1 MEFTDKIKLKY
12 ELDSFQKEACDHIA
26 NNYNILVSAPTGSGK
41 TLIAEYGIEFAKNL
55 NKIGK
60 EEEHEEQIKNS
71 NYKII
76 YTCPIKSLCNE
87 KFRDMT
93 LNYKDTDNIIG
104 LMTGDII
111 INPNGNIIIMTT
123 EVLYNLMVN
132 DNPEFKNII
141 CVIYDEVHYINDEGR
156 GHVWEKCIIY
166 SLIKYNCLLVLLS
179 ATIGNI
185 DELLNWLNS
194 INIHKQFQKIIKL
207 DRPVPLIEY
216 VVDNTKCRNL
226 TKKSKVVDDKDNIQI
241 NNQIN
246 EEYIAKPDNSDPDP
260 ESYDLLELSDVNYNR
275 VKRYWNK
282 LSDFNYSMK
291 FELAT
296 LCNQIASNPKL
307 GIPAII
313 FVLSKTKCI
322 EYAEMLT
329 TSFVDHEEQS
339 KILHF
344 YDYNLKEFNTC
355 SQYINLRQVISKGI
369 AYHHSGLIPKIREV
383 VEFLIKDKLIKI
395 VFATETFAVGL
406 NFPVKTVVLTSL
418 TKPTDKGR
426 RNLNVSEYKQMAGRA
441 GRRYLDKVGNVI
453 IWLINTTS
461 SRANIYPDWMEVR
474 NITNGAMDNVES
486 KYVIEPNYILK
497 NISDGS
503 YQETSKHSFKYYK
516 TNVIRNEFIVESKY
530 KKLFEIEL
538 IVIEYGKQGI
548 NYVDKNYR
556 KLVQKLNKDEQNEYK
571 KILEDYHKR
580 SVKTEFELYID
591 LENMIIEF
599 LHENN
604 FIKKDNKIDNNKNN
618 YLLTDKGDLAQIFNE
633 INPVFFVDNMEYI
646 LSIKKNILPI
656 LSMFIDDGVKLED
669 DLSVFEDNVI
679 YYFKKVIDNKYYK
692 YMNVYP
698 KWVFHP
704 LNYKIIESWLS
715 SPELT
720 LDDISNLYEVDMGL
734 VVKILIKMY
743 QITDELVSKLIKINR
758 IDLTEYLLEQKDLLI
773 RYPLKIDSLYI
784 T

>member
-1 MEFTDKIKLKY
+1 MEFTNKINLKY
-12 ELDSFQKEACDHIA
+12 ELDSFQQEACNYIA
-26 NNYNILVSAPTGSGK
+26 NNYNVLVSAPTGSGK
-41 TLIAEYGIEFAKNL
+41 TLIAEYGIEYSKNL
-55 NKIGK
+55 NKIEK
-60 EEEHEEQIKNS
+60 EEENF

-226 TKKSKVVDDKDNIQI
+226 TKKSKAIIDDKDNEERNKDNHI
-241 NNQIN
+241 ND
-246 EEYIAKPDNSDPDP
+246 EYIPKPDNSDPDP

-275 VKRYWNK
+275 VKRYWTK
-282 LSDFNYSMK
+282 LGDFNYSMK
-291 FELAT
+291 FELET

-313 FVLSKTKCI
+313 FVLSKSRCI

-329 TSFVDHEEQS
+329 SSYVDHEEQS

-453 IWLINTTS
+453 IWLLNTNS
-461 SRANIYPDWMEVR
+461 SRASIYPDWMEVR

-516 TNVIRNEFIVESKY
+516 TNIVRNDFYVDPKY

-538 IVIEYGKQGI
+538 VVIEYGKQGI

-556 KLVQKLNKDEQNEYK
+556 KLVQKLNKDEQTEYK

-599 LHENN
+599 LHEND
-604 FIKKDNKIDNNKNN
+604 FIKKDLEKEGN

-633 INPVFFVDNMEYI
+633 INPVLFIDNMDYI
-646 LSIKKNILPI
+646 LSNKKNILPI

-669 DLSVFEDNVI
+669 DLSVFDDNVV
-679 YYFKKVIDNKYYK
+679 YYFKKVIDSKYYK
-692 YMNVYP
+692 YMNIYP